1 MTGATAALGVQ
12 APAPATSRIELR
24 SVSKSYG
31 GVYAVSDVSLVFEP
45 GTVHAIV
52 GENGAGKSTIV
63 KLLTGVITPD
73 SGSIVIDGVPQ
84 RISEPTE
91 ARRLRIAAMFQDPT
105 VFPQLTVAENIF
117 AGRLPRTRL
126 GTIDWPRLYRESQ
139 ALLDSINVNFSTH
152 ASLQSLGIADRQ
164 LVEIA
169 KALSTNARLLIMD
182 EPTAAL
188 SPREVER
195 LLNIVRR
202 LRADGQA
209 IIFISH
215 RLEEVSAIADT
226 ISIMRDG
233 HLIVTRANDKFPRQE
248 MAQLMVGR
256 AIVER
261 TPRDH
266 LAWSEDVLRV
276 EGLTRLGFF
285 SDISFRVRKGEIV
298 GLAGFVG
305 AGRSEIARAIFGLDP
320 LDGGRLW
327 IRGEPFRPKS
337 PRAAVNKG
345 LAYLPEDRVAQGL
358 VSTHKVVTNMSSA
371 ILPRVTRHGM
381 VQASMEREL
390 ADRFI
395 ERLAVRPPNRDYLA
409 QGLSGG
415 NQQKVVLAKWLATEP
430 VLLILDEPTHGVDVG
445 TRSEVHDMVLDLAD
459 HGLGVLLISS
469 EMSELLAVSDRILV
483 IREGRIT
490 ADLPHTD
497 ASEERLVRAAAGI
510 GEDETVRQ

>member
-1 MTGATAALGVQ
+1 M
-12 APAPATSRIELR
+12 
-24 SVSKSYG
+24 
-31 GVYAVSDVSLVFEP
+31 YA
-45 GTVHAIV
+45 
-52 GENGAGKSTIV
+52 
-63 KLLTGVITPD
+63 
-73 SGSIVIDGVPQ
+73 GS
-84 RISEPTE
+84 
-91 ARRLRIAAMFQDPT
+91 
-105 VFPQLTVAENIF
+105 
-117 AGRLPRTRL
+117 
-126 GTIDWPRLYRESQ
+126 
-139 ALLDSINVNFSTH
+139 
-152 ASLQSLGIADRQ
+152 
-164 LVEIA
+164 
-169 KALSTNARLLIMD
+169 
-182 EPTAAL
+182 
-188 SPREVER
+188 
-195 LLNIVRR
+195 
-202 LRADGQA
+202 ADGQA